1 MVCFEHIYLDLD
13 LQPQCIIALTMLVM
27 MFGGKL
33 LRIKSTEIYFS
44 PPVLPSMFKSWQR
57 LVYFFSM

>member
-33 LRIKSTEIYFS
+33 LWIKSTEIYFS
-44 PPVLPSMFKSWQR
+44 PPVLPSMFKSWQ
-57 LVYFFSM
+57 